1 MTKRR
6 DLLLGTL
13 ALVSIAAGWQVFV
26 VRPRQFDFR
35 AIPSAPGWVM
45 AETGDIS
52 APSSTAFLT
61 LGQGDEP
68 PAPLPPDRLGEV
80 LYRGRSPEHI
90 AVFSDFFCPFCRTL
104 TKRLASRP
112 DIPVVWHELPLLGP
126 PSVIAARAAI
136 AADLQ
141 GGYAAFVAAL
151 SDRGFRPTPTHMG
164 IVATAAGLDGERL
177 ERDIEAPEVAGRLL
191 VTRRAAETLGIYGT
205 PAIAAGRR
213 VVLGDISLAE
223 LDILRADT

>member
-13 ALVSIAAGWQVFV
+13 ALVGIAAGWQVFV
-26 VRPRQFDFR
+26 GRPRQFDFR
-35 AIPSAPGWVM
+35 AIPGAPGWVM

-68 PAPLPPDRLGEV
+68 PAPLSPDRLGEV

-104 TKRLASRP
+104 TTRLASRL
-112 DIPVVWHELPLLGP
+112 DIPVIWHELPLLGP
-126 PSVIAARAAI
+126 PSVIAARAAV

-151 SDRGFRPTPTHMG
+151 SDRGFRPTPAHMG

-177 ERDIEAPEVAGRLL
+177 ERDIEGPEVAGRLL

-205 PAIAAGRR
+205 PAVAAGRR
-213 VVLGDISLAE
+213 IVLGEISLAE
-223 LDILRADT
+223 LDMLRAST

>member
-6 DLLLGTL
+6 DLLLGSL
-13 ALVSIAAGWQVFV
+13 ALAGVAVGWQAFV
-26 VRPRQFDFR
+26 RRPRRFDFR
-35 AIPSAPGWVM
+35 AIPGAPGWVM

-68 PAPLPPDRLGEV
+68 PAPLSPDRLGEV

-104 TKRLASRP
+104 TTRLASRL
-112 DIPVVWHELPLLGP
+112 DIPVIWHELPLLGP
-126 PSVIAARAAI
+126 PSVIAARAAV

-151 SDRGFRPTPTHMG
+151 SDSGFRPTPTHMG
-164 IVATAAGLDGERL
+164 IVATAAGLDGDRL
-177 ERDIEAPEVAGRLL
+177 KRDIEGPEVAGRLHA
-191 VTRRAAETLGIYGT
+191 TRRAAEALGIYGT

-213 VVLGDISLAE
+213 VVLGDISLTE
-223 LDILRADT
+223 LNMLRADT